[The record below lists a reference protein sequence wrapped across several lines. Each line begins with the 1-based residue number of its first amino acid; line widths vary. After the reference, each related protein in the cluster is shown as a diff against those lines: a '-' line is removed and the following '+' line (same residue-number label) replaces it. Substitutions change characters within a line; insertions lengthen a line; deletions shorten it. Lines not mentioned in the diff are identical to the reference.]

1 MSCKR
6 VDNTCVWYDRLLSHT
21 HTNTHNWLN
30 HYAASRTPRVCK
42 CHVSGYHMCRM
53 LALTH
58 THTHTH
64 TITQPSC
71 CFTNILCVQISCKW
85 VDIAKSLRWI
95 LRMYTKKTLLV
106 YISKDIIGVYF
117 ERYYWSIFRKIL
129 LVDISYVHAYVIS
142 LQKDIIGG
150 YHVCTH
156 TLSLS
161 FFSLSHTR
169 THNTHTHQLHLTHM
183 RKKNYT
189 RKHTP
194 AHSKFV
200 LQVCTHTHKNKHDL
214 KLHILMY
221 VYT

>member
-1 MSCKR
+1 
-6 VDNTCVWYDRLLSHT
+6 
-21 HTNTHNWLN
+21 
-30 HYAASRTPRVCK
+30 
-42 CHVSGYHMCRM
+42 
-53 LALTH
+53 
-58 THTHTH
+58 
-64 TITQPSC
+64 
-71 CFTNILCVQISCKW
+71 

-106 YISKDIIGVYF
+106 YISKDIIGVYFERYYWSIFRKILLVDISKNIIGGYFVCTRIRNIFAYRYYWWISRMYTDIIGVYF

-161 FFSLSHTR
+161 FFSLSHTL